1 MLPTPETPHVDS
13 LPVYPPS
20 EDSFLLLDTL
30 EAQRE
35 YLTSRFPSGS
45 GPVVLEAGTGSGVVV
60 AFLAAHSSKI
70 FGHRNVTLL
79 AVDMNPFAC
88 RAARTTV
95 DLAVT
100 VSKGSSGRYLGA
112 FVGDLTDAVRPGS
125 IDVLVFNPPYVPSEG
140 LPEPVLFQSLPG
152 VNDKA
157 DFETESRFLDLA
169 VSGGL
174 DGMISTWKLL
184 NQLKHVLSDSGTAY
198 VLLCARNKP
207 DKVLGQLRSQ
217 GWVVD
222 KVGSSGKKGGI
233 EKLCIIR
240 ISR

>member
-1 MLPTPETPHVDS
+1 MLPTPETRHVDE

-30 EAQRE
+30 EAQNG
-35 YLTSRFPSGS
+35 YLTSRFAPGS
-45 GPVVLEAGTGSGVVV
+45 MPVVLEVGTGSGVVI

-70 FGHRNVTLL
+70 FGHTNVTFL

-88 RAARTTV
+88 RAAQKTV
-95 DLAVT
+95 DLAVAQ
-100 VSKGSSGRYLGA
+100 SKGSSGQYLGA
-112 FVGDLTDAVRPGS
+112 FMGDLTDAVRPGS
-125 IDVLVFNPPYVPSEG
+125 IDVVVFNPPYVPSEE
-140 LPEPVLFQSLPG
+140 LPEPIVSQRIPG
-152 VNDKA
+152 ADDKA

-184 NQLKHVLSDSGTAY
+184 DQLDRVLSDRGTAY

-207 DKVLGQLRSQ
+207 DDVMGRLRQ
-217 GWVVD
+217 NNWIVN
-222 KVGSSGKKGGI
+222 KVGSSGKQGGI

-240 ISR
+240 VSR